1 MIFRF
6 RSIAV
11 PLVFALSIL
20 AGCDESEEPGTTLT
34 SDGDAAGDTTLCCDA
49 NDNCSPAPPA
59 PGVCPAD
66 TITTVCD
73 EDNNCVD
80 EDLD

>member
-1 MIFRF
+1 MIKQIYIVFILCF
-6 RSIAV
+6 LSACSIQQKPAMV
-11 PLVFALSIL
+11 
-20 AGCDESEEPGTTLT
+20 TT
-34 SDGDAAGDTTLCCDA
+34 DFCCDA
-49 NDNCSPAPPA
+49 NDNCAPAPPA

-80 EDLD
+80 EE